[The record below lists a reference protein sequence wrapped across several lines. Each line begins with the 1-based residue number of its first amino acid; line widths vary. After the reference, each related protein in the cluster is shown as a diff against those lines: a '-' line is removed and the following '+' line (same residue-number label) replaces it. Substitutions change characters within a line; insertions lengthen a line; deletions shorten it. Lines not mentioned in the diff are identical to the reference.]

1 MHAVVAVMRQLLQPI
16 CGMLE
21 HDQNF
26 DGNNV
31 FKIASDPRP
40 AGAAQLCFLSGPV
53 RNMSTSVS

>member
-1 MHAVVAVMRQLLQPI
+1 MHAVVAVMRKLLHLI
-16 CGMLE
+16 WGMLE

-40 AGAAQLCFLSGPV
+40 AGAALFFERS
-53 RNMSTSVS
+53 RA